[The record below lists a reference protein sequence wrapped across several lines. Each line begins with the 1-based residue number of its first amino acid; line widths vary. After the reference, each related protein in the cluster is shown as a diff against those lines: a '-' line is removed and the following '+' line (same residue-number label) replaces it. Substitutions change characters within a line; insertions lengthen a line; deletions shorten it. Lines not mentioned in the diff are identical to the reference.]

1 MEGLFTQP
9 RGREVQE
16 VFPKEVMPALGFREW
31 VKIFL
36 EMGPRVE
43 GHFLLRMPHVG

>member
-1 MEGLFTQP
+1 MEGPFTQP

-16 VFPKEVMPALGFREW
+16 VFPKEVVPAPGFREL

-36 EMGPRVE
+36 EKGPKVE
-43 GHFLLRMPHVG
+43 GHFLQRMPHVG